1 MERSGSVPAEMN
13 QTERAARLSARRRRQ
28 SIQYPLA
35 LFFFTTVFTFFF
47 GVCAFLVLEN
57 KMPPEGWLGIW
68 NRWDAPDFLDL
79 AQNGYPHQ
87 ADAREFL
94 LVLLPLYPL
103 TIRLTHWI
111 VRDWQTA
118 ALLVSNICCAG
129 AFVYFF
135 LLNRLEYGD
144 GAARRALFF
153 LAIFPTAY
161 FLHVGYAESL
171 FLLLS
176 IAAFYHARR
185 GQWLLCGLLGML
197 ATGTRIPGIA
207 LLPPL
212 AFEYLQ
218 QKNFRWRQIRWNV
231 VSLVFLPLGAVIY
244 IYICYRNYG
253 SAFHFLD
260 LQRKIWGVF
269 LRWPF
274 PSVVGN
280 WQGVWHAKASERV
293 LQYGGPFVAFVL
305 ATAALVIA
313 PFRLR
318 ACYAIYLGVSWVLIF
333 SNNYPVCSPRYLLA
347 VFPFFMLLA
356 QLCRCAWIRD
366 SVAFVC
372 LLFYA
377 LCTTSFIRGWWAF

>member
-1 MERSGSVPAEMN
+1 
-13 QTERAARLSARRRRQ
+13 
-28 SIQYPLA
+28 
-35 LFFFTTVFTFFF
+35 
-47 GVCAFLVLEN
+47 
-57 KMPPEGWLGIW
+57 
-68 NRWDAPDFLDL
+68 
-79 AQNGYPHQ
+79 
-87 ADAREFL
+87 
-94 LVLLPLYPL
+94 
-103 TIRLTHWI
+103 
-111 VRDWQTA
+111 VRDWQIA

-135 LLNRLEYGD
+135 LLNRLEFNERM
-144 GAARRALFF
+144 ARRALFL

-197 ATGTRIPGIA
+197 ATATRIPGIA

-218 QKNFRWRQIRWNV
+218 QKNFRWREIRWDI
-231 VSLVFLPLGAVIY
+231 VSLALLPLGAVIDV
-244 IYICYRNYG
+244 YICYHNYG
-253 SAFHFLD
+253 NAFHFLD
-260 LQRKIWGVF
+260 LQRKIWGAF

-280 WQGVWHAKASERV
+280 WIGVWHAEASQRV

-305 ATAALVIA
+305 ATAALLIA

-333 SNNYPVCSPRYLLA
+333 SNNYPVSSPRYLLV
-347 VFPFFMLLA
+347 VFPLFMVLA
-356 QLCRCAWIRD
+356 QLCRRSWIRD
-366 SVAFVC
+366 SFAFVC

-377 LCTTSFIRGWWAF
+377 LCTTCFIRGWWAF

>member
-1 MERSGSVPAEMN
+1 MN
-13 QTERAARLSARRRRQ
+13 QTDRAARVSARRRRLR
-28 SIQYPLA
+28 IQYPLA
-35 LFFFTTVFTFFF
+35 LFFFATLFTFCF
-47 GVCAFLVLEN
+47 GVCAYLVLEN
-57 KMPPEGWLGIW
+57 KIPREGWIGIW
-68 NRWDAPDFLDL
+68 NRWDAPDYLDL
-79 AQNGYPHQ
+79 ARNGYPDE
-87 ADAREFL
+87 AGAREFL

-103 TIRLTHWI
+103 TIRSAYWI
-111 VRDWQTA
+111 VRDWQIA

-135 LLNRLEYGD
+135 LLNRLEFNERM
-144 GAARRALFF
+144 ARRALFL

-197 ATGTRIPGIA
+197 ATATRIPGIA

-218 QKNFRWRQIRWNV
+218 QKNFRWREIRWDI
-231 VSLVFLPLGAVIY
+231 VSLALLPLGAVIY
-244 IYICYRNYG
+244 VYICYHNYG
-253 SAFHFLD
+253 NAFHFFD
-260 LQRKIWGVF
+260 LQRKIWGAF

-280 WQGVWHAKASERV
+280 WIGVWHAEASQRV

-305 ATAALVIA
+305 ATAALLIA

-333 SNNYPVCSPRYLLA
+333 SNNYPVSSPRYLLV
-347 VFPFFMLLA
+347 VFPLFMVLA
-356 QLCRCAWIRD
+356 QLCRRSWIRD
-366 SVAFVC
+366 SFAFVC

-377 LCTTSFIRGWWAF
+377 LCTTCFIRGWWAF

>member
-1 MERSGSVPAEMN
+1 V
-13 QTERAARLSARRRRQ
+13 
-28 SIQYPLA
+28 
-35 LFFFTTVFTFFF
+35 
-47 GVCAFLVLEN
+47 
-57 KMPPEGWLGIW
+57 
-68 NRWDAPDFLDL
+68 
-79 AQNGYPHQ
+79 H
-87 ADAREFL
+87 
-94 LVLLPLYPL
+94 
-103 TIRLTHWI
+103 
-111 VRDWQTA
+111 DWRIA

-135 LLNRLEYGD
+135 LLNRLEFND
-144 GAARRALFF
+144 RVARRALFF

-197 ATGTRIPGIA
+197 ATATRIPAIA

-218 QKNFRWRQIRWNV
+218 QRSFRWRAIRWDV
-231 VSLVFLPLGAVIY
+231 VSLALLPLGAVVY
-244 IYICYRNYG
+244 IYICYHNYG

-260 LQRKIWGVF
+260 LQRKVWGVF

-280 WQGVWHAKASERV
+280 WYGVWHAAASQRV

-305 ATAALVIA
+305 ATAALLIA

-318 ACYAIYLGVSWVLIF
+318 ACYVIYLGVSWVLIF
-333 SNNYPVCSPRYLLA
+333 SNNYPVCSPRYLLG
-347 VFPFFMLLA
+347 VFPLFMLLA
-356 QLCRCAWIRD
+356 QLCRRAWIRE
-366 SVAFVC
+366 SVAFLS

-377 LCTTSFIRGWWAF
+377 LCTACFVRGWWAF